1 MDDVAEIKAE
11 LSGNT
16 NFDKDHEDELFK
28 RIAIIEEEE
37 RNGNLVKGLDKVDY
51 IVIAGLFVAFGIVP
65 LLCYAFI

>member
-37 RNGNLVKGLDKVDY
+37 RDGNLVEGLGKVDY
-51 IVIAGLFVAFGIVP
+51 IVIAGLFIAFGIVP
-65 LLCYAFI
+65 LLWYAFV